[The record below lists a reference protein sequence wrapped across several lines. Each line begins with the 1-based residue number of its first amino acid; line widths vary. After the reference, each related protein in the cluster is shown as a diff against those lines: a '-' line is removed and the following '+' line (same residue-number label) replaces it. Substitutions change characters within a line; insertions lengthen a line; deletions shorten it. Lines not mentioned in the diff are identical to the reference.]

1 MKRSRRHSGQKPMP
15 LVALLVLLFLVWS
28 VLQQEERGE
37 NPPQYP
43 ADATPGAGLEDAAAP
58 VSDGLPEEPAI
69 RSPRAEVAK
78 DLPAPEVLADEPVQ
92 DPMRDA
98 SFAVLD
104 EVNTLRRAEG
114 LPELQMAPAL
124 LAAAQAHSADMAA
137 GDFCDHRGSD
147 GRNSKERIRAAGFE
161 GVFTGENIACG
172 HKSAAQA
179 VASWTDDDL
188 HRDNVLGPRYRY
200 AGVGVAPGRYGPSW
214 TLDLGSD

>member
-1 MKRSRRHSGQKPMP
+1 MKRSRRNSVQKPMP
-15 LVALLVLLFLVWS
+15 LLALLVVLFVAWS
-28 VLQQEERGE
+28 MLQQEERGE
-37 NPPQYP
+37 NPPQDP
-43 ADATPGAGLEDAAAP
+43 ADASPAAGLEDPAAP
-58 VSDGLPEEPAI
+58 ASDGLPVAPSS
-69 RSPRAEVAK
+69 RSPRAEVAA
-78 DLPAPEVLADEPVQ
+78 DIPAPEVVADEPDQ
-92 DPMRDA
+92 ELLRDA

-104 EVNTLRRAEG
+104 EVNTLRREAD

-137 GDFCDHRGSD
+137 GDFCDHQGSD
-147 GRNSKERIRAAGFE
+147 GRNSTERIRAAGFD

-188 HRDNVLGPRYRY
+188 HRDNLLGPRYRY
-200 AGVGVAPGRYGPSW
+200 AGVGVAPGRYGTTW